1 MVMLDTN
8 ICIFL
13 IREKSEKVLAEYR
26 KHKLGDVVIS
36 IITLSELEYGVR
48 NSIAPEKSATALT
61 GFLAGV
67 DVLDYDA
74 AAAHEYGKVRAN
86 LKQKRTTTG
95 PLDILIAAHAIAS
108 GCTLVTNN
116 TREFERVEGLEIVD
130 WSV

>member
-13 IREKSEKVLAEYR
+13 IREKSEKALAEYR
-26 KHKLGDVVIS
+26 KHELGDVVIS

-48 NSIAPEKSATALT
+48 NSAAPEKSAAALT
-61 GFLAGV
+61 GFLVGV

-86 LKQKRTTTG
+86 LKQKRITIG
-95 PLDILIAAHAIAS
+95 PLDMLIAAHAKAA
-108 GCTLVTNN
+108 GCALITNN
-116 TREFERVEGLEIVD
+116 TREFERVEGLVLAD
-130 WSV
+130 WSR